1 MVNNITII
9 TYLEPLLYNPD
20 WIHLSELSRML
31 KIPHPTLR
39 QHLNLFEKKG
49 IVRKQIKGR
58 LTNYKI
64 NYDNPLIIDYLVM
77 IEKNKLINKC
87 NKDLLLKEVT
97 SFLHGFNGFNNPLL
111 IFGSAVN
118 NIKTANDIDILLIGD
133 YNKQSFNDFQ
143 NKFGIK
149 FHVIS
154 LKHLSDVKSTL
165 KKEIIEKHL
174 IISDSEEIIQWMLK
188 N

>member
-9 TYLEPLLYNPD
+9 TPLEPLMYNQD
-20 WIHLSELSRML
+20 WIHLSEISRML

-49 IVRKQIKGR
+49 IVLKQIKGR

-87 NKDLLLKEVT
+87 SKELLLKEVT
-97 SFLHGFNGFNNPLL
+97 SFLHGFNNSLL

-118 NIKTANDIDILLIGD
+118 NLKNANDLDILIIGD
-133 YNKQSFNDFQ
+133 YSKQSINDCQ
-143 NKFGIK
+143 NKLGIK
-149 FHVIS
+149 FHIIQM
-154 LKHLSDVKSTL
+154 KDLSEVKLAL
-165 KKEIIEKHL
+165 KKEIIQKHL
-174 IISDSEEIIQWMLK
+174 IINNSEEIIRWMLK